1 MTHIA
6 AIKAGIHTV
15 NKNWQ
20 LLFVQF
26 IAFVLSGLCFF
37 IIVGMPIAIAFI
49 IFGLDLTEILRLKD
63 LISVFRGS
71 AELLNKYF
79 AMALIILF
87 SLLIYLSVI
96 LVAWVFALGGT
107 IGILAKSILNEI
119 TKFSL
124 KTFFSEGR
132 LLFLPLSL
140 FSSIIAIMFLLIAF
154 LLGILVGGASTII
167 DIAKGYEATFGLFIG
182 FFCSLVLMSVGIAL
196 ILLTLSVATYGVA
209 HLVFGQEA
217 GSVTTIKETVRYL
230 YSKPAAIGFYTLV
243 LLGYMVIGF
252 IVILI
257 GAPLTFVPVVGPLIS
272 LPYQLFTYM
281 CQGYL
286 SLVML
291 AAVFHYYK
299 GAPYA
304 VSQPSTGVDDISG
317 HTEDAPAPPPDQPEE
332 SQAG

>member
-1 MTHIA
+1 MTNIA

-15 NKNWQ
+15 NRNWQ

-26 IAFVLSGLCFF
+26 IAFVLSGLSFF
-37 IIVGMPIAIAFI
+37 IIVGIPIAIAFI

-107 IGILAKSILNEI
+107 IGILAKSIRNEI

-124 KTFFSEGR
+124 KTFFSEGKR
-132 LLFLPLSL
+132 LFVPLSV
-140 FSSIIAIMFLLIAF
+140 FSSIIGVIFLFIAF
-154 LLGILVGGASTII
+154 ILGILVGTASTVI
-167 DIAKGYEATFGLFIG
+167 DIAKSYEATFGLFIS
-182 FFCSLVLMSVGIAL
+182 FFCSLVLMSVGITL
-196 ILLTLSVATYGVA
+196 ILLTLSAAIYGTA
-209 HLVFGQEA
+209 NLVFDQSR
-217 GSVTTIKETVRYL
+217 SVTALKETVRYL

-257 GAPLTFVPVVGPLIS
+257 GAPLTFVPVIGPLIS
-272 LPYQLFTYM
+272 LPYQLLTYM

-299 GAPYA
+299 DAPYE
-304 VSQPSTGVDDISG
+304 VSQSSTGVADISQ
-317 HTEDAPAPPPDQPEE
+317 HTEIASAPPPDQSEGT
-332 SQAG
+332 QAS

>member
-1 MTHIA
+1 VTHIA

-26 IAFVLSGLCFF
+26 IAFVLSGLSFF

-49 IFGLDLTEILRLKD
+49 MFGLDLTEILRLKD

-132 LLFLPLSL
+132 RLFLPLSM
-140 FSSIIAIMFLLIAF
+140 FSSIIGIIFLFIAF
-154 LLGILVGGASTII
+154 FLGILVGSASTII
-167 DIAKGYEATFGLFIG
+167 DIAKSYEATFGLFIS
-182 FFCSLVLMSVGIAL
+182 FFFSLVLMSVGFTL
-196 ILLTLSVATYGVA
+196 IMLTLSTATYGVA
-209 HLVFGQEA
+209 HLVFNQSR
-217 GSVTTIKETVRYL
+217 SVTAIKETIRYL
-230 YSKPAAIGFYTLV
+230 YSKPAAIGFYTVV

-257 GAPLTFVPVVGPLIS
+257 GAPLTFIPVIGPLIS
-272 LPYQLFTYM
+272 LAYQLLTYM
-281 CQGYL
+281 VQGYL

-291 AAVFHYYK
+291 ASVFHYY
-299 GAPYA
+299 GAPCEA
-304 VSQPSTGVDDISG
+304 SQSSTVAADISQ
-317 HTEDAPAPPPDQPEE
+317 HIEDAPAPPPDQPEGT
-332 SQAG
+332 QAS

>member
-1 MTHIA
+1 MTQIA
-6 AIKAGIHTV
+6 AIKAGIQTV

-26 IAFVLSGLCFF
+26 IAFVLSGLSFF
-37 IIVGMPIAIAFI
+37 IIVGLPIAIAFI
-49 IFGLDLTEILRLKD
+49 MFGLDLTEILRLKD

-87 SLLIYLSVI
+87 SLLVYLSVI

-107 IGILAKSILNEI
+107 IGILSFSIRSEI

-132 LLFLPLSL
+132 RLFLPLSM
-140 FSSIIAIMFLLIAF
+140 FSSIIGIIFLFIAF
-154 LLGILVGGASTII
+154 FLGILVGAASTII
-167 DIAKGYEATFGLFIG
+167 DVARSYEATFGLFIS

-196 ILLTLSVATYGVA
+196 ILLTLSAAIYGVA
-209 HLVFGQEA
+209 HLVFEQSR
-217 GSVTTIKETVRYL
+217 SVTALKETVKYL
-230 YSKPAAIGFYTLV
+230 YSKPAAIGFYTVV
-243 LLGYMVIGF
+243 LLGYTVMGF

-257 GAPLTFVPVVGPLIS
+257 GVPLTLVPVIGPLLS
-272 LPYQLFTYM
+272 LPYQLVTYM
-281 CQGYL
+281 FQGYL

-291 AAVFHYYK
+291 ASVFHYY
-299 GAPYA
+299 
-304 VSQPSTGVDDISG
+304 QGVQSAASRPATEAADISQ
-317 HTEDAPAPPPDQPEE
+317 HTEDAPAPPPDQPEGR
-332 SQAG
+332 QVN

>member
-1 MTHIA
+1 VTQIA
-6 AIKAGIHTV
+6 AIRAGINTV

-26 IAFVLSGLCFF
+26 IAFVLSGLSFF
-37 IIVGMPIAIAFI
+37 IIVGLPIAIAFI
-49 IFGLDLTEILRLKD
+49 MFGLDLTEILRLKD

-107 IGILAKSILNEI
+107 IGVLTKSIHNEI
-119 TKFSL
+119 TRFSL
-124 KTFFSEGR
+124 KTFFSEGKR
-132 LLFLPLSL
+132 LFLPLAM
-140 FSSIIAIMFLLIAF
+140 FSTIIAIMFLFIAF
-154 LLGILVGGASTII
+154 FLGILVGAASTII
-167 DIAKGYEATFGLFIG
+167 DIAKSYEATFGLFIS
-182 FFCSLVLMSVGIAL
+182 FFCSLVLTSAGIAL
-196 ILLTLSVATYGVA
+196 ILMTLAAATYGVA
-209 HLVFGQEA
+209 HLVFDQ
-217 GSVTTIKETVRYL
+217 SRPVTAIKETLRYL
-230 YSKPAAIGFYTLV
+230 YSKPAAIGFYTVV
-243 LLGYMVIGF
+243 LLGYMGMGF

-257 GAPLTFVPVVGPLIS
+257 GAPLTFVPVIGPLIS

-281 CQGYL
+281 FQGYL

-291 AAVFHYYK
+291 ASVFHYYT

-304 VSQPSTGVDDISG
+304 ASQSSTGVADISQ
-317 HTEDAPAPPPDQPEE
+317 HTEDAPAPPPDQSEGT
-332 SQAG
+332 QAS

>member
-1 MTHIA
+1 MTNIA

-26 IAFVLSGLCFF
+26 IAFVLSGLSFF
-37 IIVGMPIAIAFI
+37 IIVVMPIAIAFI

-63 LISVFRGS
+63 LISVFRES

-107 IGILAKSILNEI
+107 IGILAKSILNDI
-119 TKFSL
+119 NRFSL
-124 KTFFSEGR
+124 RTFFSEGR
-132 LLFLPLSL
+132 RLFLPLSL
-140 FSSIIAIMFLLIAF
+140 FSSMIAVMFLFIAF
-154 LLGILVGGASTII
+154 SLGILVGGASTII
-167 DIAKGYEATFGLFIG
+167 DIAKSYEATFGLFIG

-209 HLVFGQEA
+209 HLVFDQA
-217 GSVTTIKETVRYL
+217 KSVETIKETARYL

-252 IVILI
+252 IVLLI
-257 GAPLTFVPVVGPLIS
+257 GAPLTFVPIVGPLLS

-291 AAVFHYYK
+291 ASVFHYYK
-299 GAPYA
+299 DAPYG
-304 VSQPSTGVDDISG
+304 VSQPSTGAADISG
-317 HTEDAPAPPPDQPEE
+317 HTEDAPAPPPDQPEGT
-332 SQAG
+332 QPG

>member
-1 MTHIA
+1 MTNIA

-15 NKNWQ
+15 NRNWQ

-26 IAFVLSGLCFF
+26 IAFVLSGLSFF
-37 IIVGMPIAIAFI
+37 IIVGIPIAIAFI

-107 IGILAKSILNEI
+107 IGILAKSIRNEI

-124 KTFFSEGR
+124 KTFFSEGKR
-132 LLFLPLSL
+132 LFVPLSV
-140 FSSIIAIMFLLIAF
+140 FSSIIGVIFLFIAF
-154 LLGILVGGASTII
+154 ILGILVGTASTVI
-167 DIAKGYEATFGLFIG
+167 DIAKSYEATFGLFIS
-182 FFCSLVLMSVGIAL
+182 FFCSLVLMSVGITL
-196 ILLTLSVATYGVA
+196 ILLTLSAAIYGTA
-209 HLVFGQEA
+209 NLVFDQSR
-217 GSVTTIKETVRYL
+217 SVTALKETVRYL
-230 YSKPAAIGFYTLV
+230 YSKPAAIGFYTVV
-243 LLGYMVIGF
+243 LMGYMGIGF

-257 GAPLTFVPVVGPLIS
+257 GAPLTFVPVIGPLIS

-281 CQGYL
+281 FQGYL

-291 AAVFHYYK
+291 ASVFHYYK

-304 VSQPSTGVDDISG
+304 ASQSSTEVADISQ
-317 HTEDAPAPPPDQPEE
+317 HTEDAPAPPPDQSEGT
-332 SQAG
+332 QAS

>member
-1 MTHIA
+1 MTNIA

-26 IAFVLSGLCFF
+26 IAFVLSGLSFF

-49 IFGLDLTEILRLKD
+49 MFGLDLTEILRLKD

-87 SLLIYLSVI
+87 SLLIYLAVI

-107 IGILAKSILNEI
+107 IGILTKSILNEI

-132 LLFLPLSL
+132 RLFLPLSL
-140 FSSIIAIMFLLIAF
+140 FSSIIGIMFLFIAF
-154 LLGILVGGASTII
+154 FLGILVGVASTII
-167 DIAKGYEATFGLFIG
+167 DIAKSYEATFGLFIS
-182 FFCSLVLMSVGIAL
+182 FFCSLVLMSVGMAL
-196 ILLTLSVATYGVA
+196 ILLTLSAAAYGVA
-209 HLVFGQEA
+209 HLVFDQPRSA
-217 GSVTTIKETVRYL
+217 TAIKETVKYL
-230 YSKPAAIGFYTLV
+230 YLKPAAIGFYTLV
-243 LLGYMVIGF
+243 LLGYTVIGF

-257 GAPLTFVPVVGPLIS
+257 GAPLTFVPVIGPLIS
-272 LPYQLFTYM
+272 LPYQLLTYM
-281 CQGYL
+281 IQGYL

-291 AAVFHYYK
+291 ASVFHYYK
-299 GAPYA
+299 GAPSA
-304 VSQPSTGVDDISG
+304 ASHSSTGVADISQ
-317 HTEDAPAPPPDQPEE
+317 HTEDAPPPPHDQPEGT
-332 SQAG
+332 QAS

>member
-1 MTHIA
+1 VTQIA
-6 AIKAGIHTV
+6 AIKAGLHTV

-26 IAFVLSGLCFF
+26 IAFVLSGLSFF

-96 LVAWVFALGGT
+96 FIAWVFALGGT
-107 IGILAKSILNEI
+107 IGILTKSIGNEI

-132 LLFLPLSL
+132 RLFLPLSL
-140 FSSIIAIMFLLIAF
+140 FSSIIFIMFLFIAF
-154 LLGILVGGASTII
+154 FLGILVGAASTII
-167 DIAKGYEATFGLFIG
+167 DIAKSYEATFGLFIS

-196 ILLTLSVATYGVA
+196 ILLTLSAATFGVA
-209 HLVFGQEA
+209 HLVFGQSRSLTA
-217 GSVTTIKETVRYL
+217 IKETVKYL

-257 GAPLTFVPVVGPLIS
+257 GAPLTFVPVIGPLLS
-272 LPYQLFTYM
+272 LPYQLLTYM
-281 CQGYL
+281 FQGYL

-291 AAVFHYYK
+291 ASVFHYYK
-299 GAPYA
+299 SAPFA
-304 VSQPSTGVDDISG
+304 ASQPSTEAADISQ
-317 HTEDAPAPPPDQPEE
+317 HTEDAPAPPPDQSEGT
-332 SQAG
+332 QAN

>member
-1 MTHIA
+1 MTQIA

-26 IAFVLSGLCFF
+26 IAFVLSGLSFF

-49 IFGLDLTEILRLKD
+49 MFGLDLTEILRLKD

-87 SLLIYLSVI
+87 SLLIYLSLI
-96 LVAWVFALGGT
+96 LVAWVFAMGGT
-107 IGILAKSILNEI
+107 IGILTKSIRNEI

-124 KTFFSEGR
+124 KTFFSEGKR
-132 LLFLPLSL
+132 LFLPLSL
-140 FSSIIAIMFLLIAF
+140 FSSIIGIMFLFIAF
-154 LLGILVGGASTII
+154 FLGILVGAASTII
-167 DIAKGYEATFGLFIG
+167 DIAKSYEATFGLFIS
-182 FFCSLVLMSVGIAL
+182 FFCSLVLTSVGIAL
-196 ILLTLSVATYGVA
+196 ILLTLAAATYGVA
-209 HLVFGQEA
+209 HLVFDQSR
-217 GSVTTIKETVRYL
+217 SVTAIKETVKYL
-230 YSKPAAIGFYTLV
+230 YSKPAAIGFYTVV
-243 LLGYMVIGF
+243 LLGYMGMGF

-257 GAPLTFVPVVGPLIS
+257 GAPLTFVPVIGPLIS

-281 CQGYL
+281 FQGYL

-291 AAVFHYYK
+291 ASVFHYYTD
-299 GAPYA
+299 APYA
-304 VSQPSTGVDDISG
+304 ASQSSTGVADISQ
-317 HTEDAPAPPPDQPEE
+317 HTEDAPAPPPDQSEGT
-332 SQAG
+332 QAS